1 MTALLASVR
10 SSAEALDAAHA
21 GAELIDLKE
30 PGAGALGGV
39 AVDEIARIVRAL
51 RAQYPVKP
59 ISATI
64 GDLPTD
70 AFDEIAARVIEV
82 NAAGVDYVKV
92 GVTPGPDAARCLAL
106 LASLPA
112 SVVPVLLSD
121 DGADAELA
129 ALAGTLGFAG
139 IVFDT
144 ASKDGRTLFDCVD
157 AGTLARCLAAAG
169 ARGAMTCVAGSLGW
183 AQLEQ
188 IRALAPD
195 IAGFR
200 TALCDEAEGRGG
212 RLDPK
217 RVALW
222 ADALHHAQG
231 YSLPAGVGA
240 AHATG
245 GRQP

>member
-92 GVTPGPDAARCLAL
+92 GVTPGPDARAASRCSRVCRRPWCRCCCRMTARMRNSRRSRGHSA
-106 LASLPA
+106 LPA
-112 SVVPVLLSD
+112 LSSIRP
-121 DGADAELA
+121 ARMA
-129 ALAGTLGFAG
+129 ARSS
-139 IVFDT
+139 I
-144 ASKDGRTLFDCVD
+144 ASMRGRL
-157 AGTLARCLAAAG
+157 RAASQRR
-169 ARGAMTCVAGSLGW
+169 ARGA
-183 AQLEQ
+183 
-188 IRALAPD
+188 R
-195 IAGFR
+195 
-200 TALCDEAEGRGG
+200 
-212 RLDPK
+212 
-217 RVALW
+217 
-222 ADALHHAQG
+222 
-231 YSLPAGVGA
+231 
-240 AHATG
+240 
-245 GRQP
+245 